1 MRMSCST
8 RPCSRAATSLV
19 IARDHVPDSAMD
31 SGWAL
36 PRTGDP
42 PDELV
47 ALADA
52 RAALHAE
59 ALAFEALR
67 NEGVVGLRVAAG
79 VRWIG
84 RRRRSSTPLLLRRAR
99 PRRDGLRSG
108 VHDLCSVWMI
118 FRVALSG
125 GAPQR
130 MPP

>member
-1 MRMSCST
+1 MRMSS
-8 RPCSRAATSLV
+8 SGSLKTDPH
-19 IARDHVPDSAMD
+19 ALDHVPDSAIIMD
-31 SGWAL
+31 FRWAL
-36 PRTGDP
+36 ARTGDP
-42 PDELV
+42 PDELA

-84 RRRRSSTPLLLRRAR
+84 RRCSTPLLLRRAR